1 LFSFK
6 RTRGAEE
13 EAEEAPTTSP
23 PFAAAATLCAHGS
36 GVITRFS
43 FTSHFAHTIFFPL
56 CSFFFPGKVRISL
69 FFHIRKKAH

>member
-6 RTRGAEE
+6 RSRGAEE
-13 EAEEAPTTSP
+13 EEAEKVPTLP

-43 FTSHFAHTIFFPL
+43 FTSHFAHTIFSP
-56 CSFFFPGKVRISL
+56 FFSGKVSLSL
-69 FFHIRKKAH
+69 FVHIRKKAH